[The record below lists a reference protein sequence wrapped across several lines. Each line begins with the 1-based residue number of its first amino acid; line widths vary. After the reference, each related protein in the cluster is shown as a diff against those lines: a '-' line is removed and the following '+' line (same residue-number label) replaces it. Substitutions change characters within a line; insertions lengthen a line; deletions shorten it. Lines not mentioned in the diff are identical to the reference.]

1 MSAAAPGPTGGAA
14 CPVTTS
20 WLAPE
25 HLAQFGAAF
34 SEIGVGADVA
44 DQTLAGDRRLDDGAD
59 PSGPGVEHED
69 AVGEDERLVDAVG
82 DEDDRRA
89 GARPYR
95 EEVLLQVRARLCVER
110 AEGHVHEDEDGLA
123 HQSAAHADH
132 RVNAD
137 GW

>member
-44 DQTLAGDRRLDDGAD
+44 AQTLAGDRRLDDGAD
-59 PSGPGVEHED
+59 PSGVGVEHED

-82 DEDDRRA
+82 DEDHCRS
-89 GARPYR
+89 GARPYG
-95 EEVLLQVRARLCVER
+95 EDILLQLLARLGRERAEPPADARAGGRRARRRARL
-110 AEGHVHEDEDGLA
+110 
-123 HQSAAHADH
+123 
-132 RVNAD
+132 
-137 GW
+137 